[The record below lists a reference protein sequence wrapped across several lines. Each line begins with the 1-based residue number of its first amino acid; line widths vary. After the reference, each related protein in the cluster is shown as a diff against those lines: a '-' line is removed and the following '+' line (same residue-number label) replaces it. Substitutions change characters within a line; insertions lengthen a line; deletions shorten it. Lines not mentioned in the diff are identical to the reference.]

1 MKARATH
8 SSADARADIQFRS
21 APIFALKSAISTA
34 NPNAKTLNAA
44 EQRLAWEALMAALP
58 EILAQ
63 CSGISAHPDS
73 EDFPAP
79 LKLWDF
85 FNGREICVS
94 VDKRGGYNL
103 SIRAEEIRWLETRL
117 PLDLLFLK
125 LLALDY
131 TPEEFRALAG

>member
-1 MKARATH
+1 MH
-8 SSADARADIQFRS
+8 NSVDISADIQSRF
-21 APIFALKSAISTA
+21 APVFALKSAISTT

-44 EQRLAWEALMAALP
+44 EQRLAWETLTAALP

-63 CSGISAHPDS
+63 CSGISAHPDT
-73 EDFPAP
+73 EDFPLP

-94 VDKRGGYNL
+94 VNKRGGYNL
-103 SIRAEEIRWLETRL
+103 SIRAEEIRWMETQL

-131 TPEEFRALAG
+131 MPEEFRALTG

>member
-1 MKARATH
+1 MDRDVRN
-8 SSADARADIQFRS
+8 SVDISADIQSRF
-21 APIFALKSAISTA
+21 APVFALKSAISTA
-34 NPNAKTLNAA
+34 NPNATTLNAA
-44 EQRLAWEALMAALP
+44 EQRLAWDTLMAALP

-63 CSGISAHPDS
+63 CSGISAHPDT
-73 EDFPAP
+73 EDFPLS

-94 VDKRGGYNL
+94 VNKRGGYNL
-103 SIRAEEIRWLETRL
+103 SIRAEEIRWMETQL

>member
-1 MKARATH
+1 MDRAVRN
-8 SSADARADIQFRS
+8 SVDISADIQSRF
-21 APIFALKSAISTA
+21 APVFALKSTVSAA
-34 NPNAKTLNAA
+34 NPNAKPLNVA
-44 EQRLAWEALMAALP
+44 EQRRAWETLMAALP

-63 CSGISAHPDS
+63 CFGISAHPDT
-73 EDFPAP
+73 EDFPLP

-94 VDKRGGYNL
+94 VNKRGGYNL
-103 SIRAEEIRWLETRL
+103 SIRAEEVRWLETQL